1 MGNVHAVIKVRC
13 PLTSTTHIRQAPTG
27 INAGWSQS
35 VGMSMPAFFA
45 AWRIVLPA
53 GALTFW
59 PFMFMLTI
67 VIVCHA
73 SFLNKSFFILTLA
86 SISNVADTVPRH
98 KKSLILQFDHQIKG
112 TMPN

>member
-1 MGNVHAVIKVRC
+1 
-13 PLTSTTHIRQAPTG
+13 
-27 INAGWSQS
+27 
-35 VGMSMPAFFA
+35 MPAFFA

-53 GALTFW
+53 GALSFW

-98 KKSLILQFDHQIKG
+98 KKSLILQFYHQIKK
-112 TMPN
+112 TMPD